1 MTMLRVFVDGLS
13 DPESI
18 VKLAES
24 ASAPIAVTVL
34 NVSMLRRAGLLIA
47 DDSVRARYLAP
58 HLSGYGDFSL
68 FLDDILAERWECDVY
83 ALLKQ
88 AKADEL
94 RAVWTIEDYPGPLL
108 FRNRYCDRLTLG
120 YVNAAPL
127 EDLLNLKWAG
137 VKENIGT
144 IRVPQPSEV
153 SHS

>member
-1 MTMLRVFVDGLS
+1 MTMLRVFVDDRN
-13 DPESI
+13 DPEL
-18 VKLAES
+18 VAMLAGS
-24 ASAPIAVTVL
+24 ASAPIALTIL
-34 NVSMLRRAGLLIA
+34 NVSMLNRASLLIA
-47 DDSVRARYLAP
+47 EDRSRAGYLTP
-58 HLSGYGDFSL
+58 HLSSYGDFSL
-68 FLDDILAERWECDVY
+68 FLADLTAALWDGDVY

-94 RAVWTIEDYPGPLL
+94 RAVWTIAEHPGSLL

-127 EDLLNLKWAG
+127 DDLLKLKWAG

-144 IRVPQPSEV
+144 IRVPQPTEV